1 MANVTQTD
9 QTGAAQV
16 GSTPRTADDASDN
29 KVSGTYSHRAVDFSA
44 TEKGELVS
52 RLLYLERMVT
62 LLLRVNGIQ

>member
-9 QTGAAQV
+9 QTGAAQI

-29 KVSGTYSHRAVDFSA
+29 KVSGTYSHRSVDFSA

-52 RLLYLERMVT
+52 RLLLLERYQM
-62 LLLRVNGIQ
+62 LRLVQSGMR